1 MSTFFWVM
9 MGIILAI
16 WGWTIYECK
25 VLRKKD
31 RERWEK

>member
-1 MSTFFWVM
+1 